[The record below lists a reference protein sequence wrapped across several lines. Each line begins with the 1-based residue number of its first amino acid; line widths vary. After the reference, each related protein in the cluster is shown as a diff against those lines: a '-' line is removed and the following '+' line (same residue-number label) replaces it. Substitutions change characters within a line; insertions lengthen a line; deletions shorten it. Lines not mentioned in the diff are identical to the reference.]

1 MNHIEHAK
9 VLSDLVI
16 KYQELVLVY
25 QARERDYAMYS
36 HRISKVFK
44 RLASKANYEDAEFAA
59 RCVGPA
65 VDISMECYH
74 DSQTAANSKLEEIE
88 DLLEALTRLS
98 EQSYEGQSR
107 PYKFFRALSHYV
119 PAFLRL

>member
-1 MNHIEHAK
+1 MEHAK

-44 RLASKANYEDAEFAA
+44 RLASKANREDAEFAA

-74 DSQTAANSKLEEIE
+74 DSQTAANSKLGEIE
-88 DLLEALTRLS
+88 GLLEELARLS
-98 EQSYEGQSR
+98 EQSYAAQSMLD
-107 PYKFFRALSHYV
+107 KFSHALSRCV
-119 PAFLRL
+119 PSFLRL